1 MSKTTIIILVIVGC
15 LLLAVANVALWAALD
30 VFSPNRFGAHVAE
43 GLQSDQAAAALGR
56 AIVYRIAE
64 HYPEF
69 PPLARAP
76 AAEVAA
82 GLLQRP
88 AFTPVFKQTA
98 AVANV
103 VMTTSAD
110 DVIGIDLSEV
120 GPYVVGIV
128 SVLDPEAGAN
138 VQAALLS
145 AQESGRLDIY
155 ESGAFPKLRRIANTV
170 PWLWPLAG
178 LGAIALLVAAYW
190 WAQKRGDA
198 LRYIGVGVIITGGLE
213 LLLIPAL
220 HAPVQNNITNPV
232 MRTVV
237 GEVLSVL
244 MRGLVI
250 QCLLLILIGVVAV
263 VVSHNLAKEDV
274 QAHASPEEAST
285 QPSPDVAADP
295 TASAVQ

>member
-15 LLLAVANVALWAALD
+15 LLLAVANLALWAALD
-30 VFSPNRFGAHVAE
+30 VFNPARFGERVAQ
-43 GLQSDQAAAALGR
+43 GLQSDAATAALGS
-56 AIVYRIAE
+56 AIVDRITE
-64 HYPEF
+64 YYPEF
-69 PPLARAP
+69 PVIAQAP
-76 AAEVAA
+76 AAEVVAW
-82 GLLQRP
+82 LLQRP
-88 AFTPVFKQTA
+88 VFTPVFKETA
-98 AVANV
+98 AVASV

-110 DVIGIDLSEV
+110 DVIGVDLSEV

-138 VQAALLS
+138 IQAAVES
-145 AQESGRLDIY
+145 AQESGLIAIY
-155 ESGAFPKLRRIANTV
+155 ESGTFPKLRQIANTV

-178 LGAIALLVAAYW
+178 LGAIALFVVAYLR
-190 WAQKRGDA
+190 AQNQPDA
-198 LRYIGVGVIITGGLE
+198 LKYIGVGVVVTGGLE

-220 HAPVQNNITNPV
+220 HAPVQNNIIDPV

-244 MRGLVI
+244 TRGLAI
-250 QCLLLILIGVVAV
+250 QCLLLIFIGVVAI
-263 VVSHNLAKEDV
+263 VVSHNLAKKDV
-274 QAHASPEEAST
+274 QVQASPEEAST